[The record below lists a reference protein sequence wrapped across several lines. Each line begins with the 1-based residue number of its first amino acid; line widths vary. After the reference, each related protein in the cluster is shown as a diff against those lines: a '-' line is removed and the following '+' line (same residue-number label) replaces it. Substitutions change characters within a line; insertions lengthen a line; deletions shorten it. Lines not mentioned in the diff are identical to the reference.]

1 MEEIVNSLVLYNHK
15 TMEAIDNQEE
25 EVGPLS
31 PNRRLVVTGSKN
43 SFIENSES
51 VYGKY
56 RSNLDESTRG
66 PSQSLGNPN
75 TDRVPFSEMS
85 QDLYLR
91 QGSKIL
97 DLKKVKQREL
107 QRSRNEENTYDLEH
121 SIP

>member
-15 TMEAIDNQEE
+15 TMESIENHEE
-25 EVGPLS
+25 EVAPLS
-31 PNRRLVVTGSKN
+31 PNKRLVVTGSKN
-43 SFIENSES
+43 SFVENSES

-66 PSQSLGNPN
+66 PSQLGNPN
-75 TDRVPFSEMS
+75 TDRAPFSELS
-85 QDLYLR
+85 QDLYLK

-97 DLKKVKQREL
+97 DLNKVKQREL
-107 QRSRNEENTYDLEH
+107 QRSRQEENTYDLEH

>member
-1 MEEIVNSLVLYNHK
+1 MEEIINSLVLYNHK
-15 TMEAIDNQEE
+15 TMESIENQEE

>member
-15 TMEAIDNQEE
+15 TMESIENHEE
-25 EVGPLS
+25 DVAPLS
-31 PNRRLVVTGSKN
+31 PNKHLVVTGSKG
-43 SFIENSES
+43 SFVENSES

-56 RSNLDESTRG
+56 RSHLDESTRG

-75 TDRVPFSEMS
+75 TDRVPFSELS
-85 QDLYLR
+85 QDLYLK

-107 QRSRNEENTYDLEH
+107 ERSRQEENTYDLEH